1 MAFSIR
7 VDILSA
13 LGLEFDLSHEQQG
26 RIFMAHIWGF
36 PIAIL
41 LVGPLCDLFGMGRLL
56 GLASIAH
63 IAGVVLTIF
72 SPNYGV
78 LLASTLLIGLANGTV
93 EAVINPLA
101 ATMYSDQKTHKLNM
115 LHAWWP
121 GGLVLGGLAAYFL
134 TQVTGDISPSLAWK
148 LKMGLVLIPAVIY
161 GLMLIGQKFPMTE
174 RVQAGI
180 SAGAMVKEVFRPGYL
195 LLLVCMCMTA
205 TTELGPAQWVGSV
218 VSDMLGQHG
227 ILMLVYWSGLM
238 FVLRFF
244 AGPIVHKIT
253 PFGLLT
259 AAAVLSAIGLYWL
272 SYSFTPGV
280 AFVAATVFGMGIA
293 YFWPTMLGVTSEL
306 YPRGGALMLALTG
319 GIGMIAAGAAGPYMG
334 AIYDRGLISNLPEM
348 VAKIVVVDGRYSP
361 KAAEKVTGEMSIAAL
376 KEAGKQGA
384 ALTFRSVSLL
394 PVVLIVLFA
403 LMLIYH
409 QSRGGYRPVAVKEG
423 GGGRRRRRQ

>member
-41 LVGPLCDLFGMGRLL
+41 LVGPLCDLLGMGRLL

-63 IAGVVLTIF
+63 IAGVVMTIF

-78 LLASTLLIGLANGTV
+78 LLMSTLLIGLANGTV

-101 ATMYSDQKTHKLNM
+101 ATMYSDQKTHKLNV

-121 GGLVLGGLAAYFL
+121 GGLVLGGLAAYLL
-134 TQVTGDISPSLAWK
+134 TQVTGGVSPSLAWK

-174 RVQAGI
+174 RAQAGI
-180 SAGAMVKEVFRPGYL
+180 STGAMFKEVFRPGL
-195 LLLVCMCMTA
+195 LLLLLCMCLTA
-205 TTELGPAQWVGSV
+205 ITELGPAQWVGSV
-218 VSDMLGQHG
+218 LTDTVGIQG
-227 ILMLVYWSGLM
+227 ILFLVYTSGLM

-259 AAAVLSAIGLYWL
+259 VAALLSAVGLFWL
-272 SYSFTPGV
+272 SHSFTPGV
-280 AFVAATVFGMGIA
+280 AFAAATVFGVGIA
-293 YFWPTMLGVTSEL
+293 YFWPTMLGVVSEQ
-306 YPRGGALMLALTG
+306 YPRSGALALALAG
-319 GIGMIAAGAAGPYMG
+319 AMGMFAAGAAGPYMG
-334 AIYDRGLISNLPEM
+334 AIYDKRTIDNLPKS
-348 VAKIVVVDGRYSP
+348 VAKLVVKDGRYRP
-361 KAAEKVTGEMSIAAL
+361 KAAEQVKGEKNVAAL
-376 KEAGKQGA
+376 KEAEKQGA
-384 ALTFRSVSLL
+384 ALAFRSVSVL
-394 PVVLIVLFA
+394 PVVLVVLFG

-409 QSRGGYRPVAVKEG
+409 QARGGYRAVTVKGSG
-423 GGGRRRRRQ
+423 GKRKK